1 MRMVLNVAALWL
13 ALSVQ
18 GALAQQPAPAYP
30 QMPVHMIVPFP
41 AGGPADILA
50 RSVGQRLSESW
61 GQPVII
67 DNKPG
72 ANTAL
77 AAARVAK
84 MPADGYTLFI
94 VMDVTMVL
102 NPLTTRD
109 LPYDPVRDFT
119 SISLL
124 AKNTS
129 LLTVR
134 AADGPRTLKELIERG
149 RSKAGALNF
158 GAGIITTRLAAELF
172 NREAGIKAQ
181 FVPFQG
187 SPPTVQGLMTGSVD
201 YIVDGAAASLPLIQA
216 GQLRALSKTND
227 GPVSGLPELK
237 SLAVDLGVPT
247 LEDISTWIALVAPQ
261 GTPKAI
267 TTDIQQRIAS
277 LYADPKFIAQLRQA
291 GLNPAGSTG
300 EELDSFITRETR
312 RWGTLVKT
320 IGLEMN

>member
-1 MRMVLNVAALWL
+1 MRNMFHVFALL
-13 ALSVQ
+13 LLLSAQ
-18 GALAQQPAPAYP
+18 GANAESSPAYP
-30 QMPVHMIVPFP
+30 QMPVHVIVPFP

-50 RSVGQRLSESW
+50 RTISQRLSEVW

-84 MPADGYTLFI
+84 MPADGYSLFV

-109 LPYDPVRDFT
+109 LPYDPVKDFS

-134 AADGPRTLKELIERG
+134 AADGPRTLKELVERG
-149 RSKAGALNF
+149 RRNAGALNF

-172 NREAGIKAQ
+172 NREAGFKAQ

-216 GQLRALSKTND
+216 GQLRPLAKTND
-227 GPVSGLPELK
+227 GPVFALPELK
-237 SLAVDLGVPT
+237 SFAAELKAPT

-261 GTPKAI
+261 GTPRSV
-267 TTDIQQRIAS
+267 TDSIQRNIAK
-277 LYADPKFIAQLRQA
+277 LYADPAFVEQLRKA
-291 GLNPAGSTG
+291 GLNPVGSTA
-300 EELDSFITRETR
+300 EELDTFIARETQ
-312 RWGTLVKT
+312 RWAPVIKT
-320 IGLEMN
+320 VGIEMN